1 LGAAKRI
8 IKTICAIYKIILLN
22 YLLKPVIIDDNMT
35 ETGRE
40 QAMIIRKARL
50 SDTEAI
56 HMLVNFY
63 AKKGLM
69 LARSRSSLYENIRN
83 YSVMEDNGE
92 VIGVGA
98 LTILWVDLAEI
109 RTLAVNESFSGMG
122 IGKKAGGVLFIM
134 RQRNWASNRFL
145 R

>member
-1 LGAAKRI
+1 
-8 IKTICAIYKIILLN
+8 
-22 YLLKPVIIDDNMT
+22 
-35 ETGRE
+35 
-40 QAMIIRKARL
+40 MIIRKARL